1 MFYSYSNRPPRRQ
14 YVNDEPSMTIQSA
27 ADETDINVMIARYQ
41 KTGSFHGSTN
51 MPTARPEFG
60 DFIEVP
66 DYQNAMNIL
75 LQAHDQFAALPAN
88 IRDRFSNSPEK
99 YLAFLSDSSNKE
111 EAIKL
116 GLVNAPVVVE
126 DVKSE

>member
-1 MFYSYSNRPPRRQ
+1 MFYSYSNRPPRRLFM
-14 YVNDEPSMTIQSA
+14 NDEPSMTIQSA

-51 MPTARPEFG
+51 MPTVRPDFG
-60 DFIEVP
+60 DFVAVP

-75 LQAHDQFAALPAN
+75 IQAQDQFAALPAQ
-88 IRDRFSNSPEK
+88 IRDRFANSPEN

-126 DVKSE
+126 DVKSD

>member
-1 MFYSYSNRPPRRQ
+1 MFYSLANRPPRRKFM
-14 YVNDEPSMTIQSA
+14 NDEPSMTIQSA

-51 MPTARPEFG
+51 MPSVRPDFG
-60 DFIEVP
+60 DFADVP
-66 DYQNAMNIL
+66 EYQQAMNIL
-75 LQAHDQFAALPAN
+75 LYAHDQFAALPAN
-88 IRDRFSNSPEK
+88 IRDRFSNSPEA

-116 GLVNAPVVVE
+116 GLVNAPVVE

>member
-1 MFYSYSNRPPRRQ
+1 MFFSYSNRPPRRQ
-14 YVNDEPSMTIQSA
+14 FMNDEPSLTIQSA

-51 MPTARPEFG
+51 MPTVRPEFG
-60 DFIEVP
+60 DFVGVP
-66 DYQNAMNIL
+66 EYQNAMNIL

-88 IRDRFSNSPEK
+88 IRDRFGNSPEK
-99 YLAFLSDSSNKE
+99 YLAFLSDTSNKE

>member
-1 MFYSYSNRPPRRQ
+1 MFYSYSKRPPRRQ
-14 YVNDEPSMTIQSA
+14 FLNDQPSMTIQSA
-27 ADETDINVMIARYQ
+27 ADETDINVMMSRYQ

-51 MPTARPEFG
+51 IPSVRPQFG
-60 DFIEVP
+60 DFVDVP
-66 DYQNAMNIL
+66 EYQNAMNIL
-75 LQAHDQFAALPAN
+75 VQAHDQFASLPAN
-88 IRDRFSNSPEK
+88 IRDRFGNSPEN

-116 GLVNAPVVVE
+116 GLVNPPDVVE

>member
-1 MFYSYSNRPPRRQ
+1 
-14 YVNDEPSMTIQSA
+14 MTIQSA

-51 MPTARPEFG
+51 MPTVRPDFG
-60 DFIEVP
+60 DFIDVP

-75 LQAHDQFAALPAN
+75 IQAQDQFAALPAN
-88 IRDRFSNSPEK
+88 IRDRFANSPEK
-99 YLAFLSDSSNKE
+99 YLEFLSDSSNKE
-111 EAIKL
+111 EAINL
-116 GLVNAPVVVE
+116 GLVNVPVGVE